1 MNDQEQQQKRMAL
14 LALATIPFVL
24 AVPPV
29 LALYIG
35 SWLDKQFG
43 TFFWMP
49 FLLILGGLAGVK
61 ECYRLIK
68 KYGDRK
74 L

>member
-1 MNDQEQQQKRMAL
+1 MNDQQQKRMAL
-14 LALATIPFVL
+14 FALATIPFVL

-35 SWLDKQFG
+35 AWLDKRLG
-43 TFFWMP
+43 TSFCMP
-49 FLLILGGLAGVK
+49 LLLILGGVAGIR

-68 KYGDRK
+68 KYGGSE